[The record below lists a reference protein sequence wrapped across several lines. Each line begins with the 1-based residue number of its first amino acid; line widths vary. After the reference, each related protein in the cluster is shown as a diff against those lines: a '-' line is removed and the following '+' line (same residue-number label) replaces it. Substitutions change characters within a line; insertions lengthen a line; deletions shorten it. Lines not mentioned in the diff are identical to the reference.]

1 MCLIKALEGTRKMVG
16 ILEDLRLRE
25 AFGRVEVLFWGVLL
39 DPSPPASGIWPV
51 MSTSQKQRSAL
62 FFT

>member
-25 AFGRVEVLFWGVLL
+25 AFGRVEVLFWG
-39 DPSPPASGIWPV
+39 G
-51 MSTSQKQRSAL
+51 SA
-62 FFT
+62 